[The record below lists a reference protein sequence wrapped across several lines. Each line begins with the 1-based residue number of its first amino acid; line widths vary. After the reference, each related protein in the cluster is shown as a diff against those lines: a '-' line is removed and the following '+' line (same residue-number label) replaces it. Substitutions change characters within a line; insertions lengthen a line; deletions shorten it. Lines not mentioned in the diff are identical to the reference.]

1 MRFAAAA
8 PGAARIGVIGVA
20 ALWMLALAAY
30 TVGLVAGG
38 QASTGVVLLA
48 VAGALGVPAA
58 LLLGLHLASELTLL
72 RREVAALHGGGPQ
85 ADAVAERAAEAVA
98 ARLSRRFTALEGAL
112 GDTRAGVAAL
122 GVVAGLAPDRGAKRT
137 AEPRPAAADA
147 PALPFAPDDAGGA
160 IAWADVVRALDFP
173 RNEDD
178 AEGFAAMRAALRD
191 AEIAELLQ
199 AAEDVLA
206 ILAAHGLHMEDLRP
220 DPAALPAWRAYAAG
234 ERGPH
239 TAQVGGVR
247 DPGALEKARAMLR
260 ADAVFRDAALVLA
273 RRWNRLAARLFREL
287 GDDPTILQAADTRT
301 GRAFMLLARAMGAF
315 GD

>member
-1 MRFAAAA
+1 
-8 PGAARIGVIGVA
+8 
-20 ALWMLALAAY
+20 
-30 TVGLVAGG
+30 
-38 QASTGVVLLA
+38 
-48 VAGALGVPAA
+48 
-58 LLLGLHLASELTLL
+58 
-72 RREVAALHGGGPQ
+72 
-85 ADAVAERAAEAVA
+85 VA
-98 ARLSRRFTALEGAL
+98 ARLAKRLTALEGAL

-122 GVVAGLAPDRGAKRT
+122 GVVAGLASDAGAKRT

-191 AEIAELLQ
+191 AEFAELLQ
-199 AAEDVLA
+199 AGEDVLA

-220 DPAALPAWRAYAAG
+220 EPAALSAWRAYAAG

-247 DPGALEKARAMLR
+247 DADALAKAREMLR

-287 GDDPTILQAADTRT
+287 GDDPVILQAADSRT